1 MSIRVTTIRPIQL
14 PDNPA
19 KYVVMGSPIA
29 YGPTEKTGA
38 GIRNPGEILENNA
51 NADLYV
57 ISTGESE
64 LREVELPYGLPVDV
78 VTQEELDLAIAGFV
92 NIKSLGAK
100 GDGVTDDYNAI
111 KLAQEKSG
119 ELYWPPGTYRVSK
132 KLTLKPNE
140 RWRGAGVGATIIEPT
155 SGSNLSS
162 VIEGEDFAGAGIY
175 DSSVE
180 HITIDGNRV
189 NNPTSEHGIKIQ
201 GQNID
206 ISKTVVRNV
215 NKTGYWMELV
225 TETKKKVTGLDS
237 KLSFCRAITCGE
249 DGFHMDSHD
258 MHVIDCQAIQCR
270 EVGFRQMTV
279 TYMYGCHTWCYASD
293 ETVNK
298 TGYEFQ
304 GQGEAVNCIAEGS
317 SERQVLYTG
326 SNGRWVAGNAFA
338 STGKPNVPLF
348 EFNGGASIDIN
359 GVYCKEYGEGAAFKF
374 TTEAPNTKIR
384 AHCFDAAA
392 KQAVSG
398 TPAESVQFDLT
409 IGGAGGFGTGSLHAR
424 RMYTFKKYT
433 PGSVP
438 NNTIWNDNATER
450 LKYKDAAGV
459 TSYLVPLRD
468 RLRVKDPWKPEG
480 TKAENFSRATSEA
493 KNLTTI
499 LTSGTLY
506 MIGGLILPTEEEINT
521 IHIYTATTAA
531 VEPTHH
537 WVVLLNQNERKI
549 LARSADKTNT
559 AINANSKIS
568 YALEAGFKPTSS
580 EEPIV
585 YVGYLVTATTTPTL
599 AGIEHGN
606 SFPRNQA
613 PIICG
618 TSNTGLTTP
627 LAVGESVN
635 AITGTSKLP
644 YVTVN

>member
-1 MSIRVTTIRPIQL
+1 MSIRVTTIRAIQL

-29 YGPTEKTGA
+29 YGPTEKTA
-38 GIRNPGEILENNA
+38 QGIRNPGEILENNA

-64 LREVELPYGLPVDV
+64 LREVELPYGLPVEV
-78 VTQEELDLAIAGFV
+78 VTQEQLELALAGLT
-92 NIKSLGAK
+92 NIKSFGVI
-100 GDGVTDDYNAI
+100 GDGSADDYAAI
-111 KLAQEKSG
+111 VKAQEQSG

-132 KLTLKPNE
+132 KLVPKSNE

-155 SGSNLSS
+155 SGSNLNS
-162 VIEGEDFAGAGIY
+162 VIEGENFAGAGIS
-175 DSSVE
+175 DFSME
-180 HITIDGNRV
+180 HIAVDGNRV

-237 KLSFCRAITCGE
+237 KLSYCRAITCGE
-249 DGFHMDSHD
+249 DGFHLDSHD
-258 MHVIDCQAIQCR
+258 IHCIDCQAIQCR
-270 EVGFRQMTV
+270 EVGFRQLAV

-317 SERQVLYTG
+317 SERQVLFTG
-326 SNGRWVAGNAFA
+326 SNARWISGNVFD
-338 STGKPNVPLF
+338 STGKPNVALF
-348 EFNGGASIDIN
+348 EWNGGTSIDIN

-374 TTEAPNTKIR
+374 TTNGQNSKIR
-384 AHCFDAAA
+384 AHCFDAASKDA
-392 KQAVSG
+392 CSG
-398 TPAESVQFDLT
+398 TPHDSVQFDLT
-409 IGGAGGFGTGSLHAR
+409 LGGSGGFGTGSIHAR
-424 RMYTFKKYT
+424 RMYTFKSYT

-438 NNTIWNDNATER
+438 NNTAYLDSATNKVKFKDNVGST
-450 LKYKDAAGV
+450 G
-459 TSYLVPLRD
+459 YLIPLRD
-468 RLRVKDPWKPEG
+468 RLRTKDPWRPEG
-480 TKAENFSRATSEA
+480 TKAENISRVGTDA
-493 KNLTTI
+493 KNLATI

-506 MIGGLILPTEEEINT
+506 MIGGLILPSDEEIT
-521 IHIYTATTAA
+521 AVHIYTATTAA
-531 VEPTHH
+531 VEPTHS
-537 WVVLLNQNERKI
+537 WVVLCNQNERKI
-549 LARSADKTNT
+549 LARSADKTTT
-559 AINANSKIS
+559 ALGANSKIT
-568 YALEAGFKPTSS
+568 YALEAGYKPSV
-580 EEPIV
+580 EEPMV
-585 YVGYLVTATTTPTL
+585 YVGLLVTATTTPTL
-599 AGIEHGN
+599 RGIEHEN

-618 TSNTGLTTP
+618 TSNAGLTVP

-644 YVTVN
+644 FVTVN